1 MSDRTFLAK
10 KINLGKGKAVFK
22 TVALKADG
30 TFGELET
37 DPEEEILE
45 FQLALESDNDIDNN

>member
-1 MSDRTFLAK
+1 MSNRTFLAK
-10 KINLGKGKAVFK
+10 KVELGEGKAIFK

-37 DPEEEILE
+37 DPEEVKFELKAE
-45 FQLALESDNDIDNN
+45 LESDNDIDDN